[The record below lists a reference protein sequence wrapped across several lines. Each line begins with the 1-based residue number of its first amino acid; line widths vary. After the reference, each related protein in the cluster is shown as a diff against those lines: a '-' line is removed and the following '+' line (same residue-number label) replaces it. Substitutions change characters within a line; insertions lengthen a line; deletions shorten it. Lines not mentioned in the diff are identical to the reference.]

1 MNKENKITEKA
12 DEYSPAEIDISVVYG
27 EDENVYRDEPI
38 PKRQG
43 ENTEEL
49 EEQLDEALDTID
61 DMVNTISEII
71 IDIGSSNSDFVCTA
85 CLKTAEELYRLIKRY
100 AREEDAASVLE
111 QYTYM
116 TGRSLDE

>member
-1 MNKENKITEKA
+1 MNKEKINAEKT
-12 DEYSPAEIDISVVYG
+12 DEYEPVEIEVSIVYG

-43 ENTEEL
+43 ENTEEF
-49 EEQLDEALDTID
+49 EEQLDEALNTID

-71 IDIGSSNSDFVCTA
+71 IDIGRSNSDFVKA
-85 CLKTAEELYRLIKRY
+85 VEELYRLIKQY